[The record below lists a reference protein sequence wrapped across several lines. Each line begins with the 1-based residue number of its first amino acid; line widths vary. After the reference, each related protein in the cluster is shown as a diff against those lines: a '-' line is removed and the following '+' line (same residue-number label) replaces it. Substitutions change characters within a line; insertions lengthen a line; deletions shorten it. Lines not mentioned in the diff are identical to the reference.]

1 MGNLMKKSQSLKELR
16 KVLAQKGLTPETIDS
31 EITSVSAYFD
41 EEGMEEIDIPVE
53 DMADEISALISEQ
66 DPVKIAEGAASDPVT
81 DMPDIGF
88 GHFEIEDAPE
98 VGPAEEKKAAEAAA
112 STASEEK
119 KESDEKELPTSPEPE
134 PELRS
139 PVSFF
144 KSGDKAKK
152 EKAAGVPDSAAE
164 NKSEPLPEDDPLN
177 FEEEDVKEFRRGL
190 FGGKKSRKSESSPDN
205 KNAEEVSGE
214 EEKAGNDGPDDIDD
228 YTYAEFDETPVR
240 SPAFTVLFILAIP
253 LILALALI
261 AIAIYLVFWV
271 FLALLLIAIVALLI
285 AFVAAGVTVSLVGI
299 VYGVIM
305 MIKGS
310 VPVGLFEIGLG
321 VTVGAVVLFVGILV
335 YNFAVRLIPFAMK
348 MLAKL
353 LGFAFT
359 KTKEGLRYIKKLI
372 ARAER
377 Q

>member
-1 MGNLMKKSQSLKELR
+1 MLGGDADLFCRRHTNRGRIGPFLR
-16 KVLAQKGLTPETIDS
+16 
-31 EITSVSAYFD
+31 
-41 EEGMEEIDIPVE
+41 
-53 DMADEISALISEQ
+53 
-66 DPVKIAEGAASDPVT
+66 
-81 DMPDIGF
+81 
-88 GHFEIEDAPE
+88 
-98 VGPAEEKKAAEAAA
+98 
-112 STASEEK
+112 
-119 KESDEKELPTSPEPE
+119 
-134 PELRS
+134 RS
-139 PVSFF
+139 
-144 KSGDKAKK
+144 
-152 EKAAGVPDSAAE
+152 
-164 NKSEPLPEDDPLN
+164 
-177 FEEEDVKEFRRGL
+177 
-190 FGGKKSRKSESSPDN
+190 
-205 KNAEEVSGE
+205 
-214 EEKAGNDGPDDIDD
+214 
-228 YTYAEFDETPVR
+228 
-240 SPAFTVLFILAIP
+240 
-253 LILALALI
+253 
-261 AIAIYLVFWV
+261 
-271 FLALLLIAIVALLI
+271 LI

>member
-1 MGNLMKKSQSLKELR
+1 MKKSQLLKELR

-66 DPVKIAEGAASDPVT
+66 DPVKIAGNAASDPVT

-88 GHFEIEDAPE
+88 GHYEIEDAPE
-98 VGPAEEKKAAEAAA
+98 VSSAEEKNDTEAPAV
-112 STASEEK
+112 SGKEE
-119 KESDEKELPTSPEPE
+119 EVAPGEKEPQPASEPE

-139 PVSFF
+139 PLSFF
-144 KSGDKAKK
+144 KNADKSGK
-152 EKAAGVPDSAAE
+152 EKSAAAPDTAAE
-164 NKSEPLPEDDPLN
+164 NKEEPLSEDDPLN

-190 FGGKKSRKSESSPDN
+190 FGGRKGRKSEGAPDD
-205 KNAEEVSGE
+205 KNAEEASGE
-214 EEKAGNDGPDDIDD
+214 EKKAGNDGPDDIDD

-253 LILALALI
+253 LILALALV

-335 YNFAVRLIPFAMK
+335 YNFAVRLIPYAMK